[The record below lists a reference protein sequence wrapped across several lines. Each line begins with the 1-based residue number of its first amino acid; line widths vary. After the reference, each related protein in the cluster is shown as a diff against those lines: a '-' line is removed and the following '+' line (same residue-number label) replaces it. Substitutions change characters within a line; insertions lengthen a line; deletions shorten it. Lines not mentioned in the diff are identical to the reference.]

1 MPNEIYAVLEL
12 VNGNE
17 YIQVG
22 SKPTERAAK
31 LLRTKLRG
39 DSNRV
44 YTITCFTETTPN
56 VPEDLSYPN
65 APTL

>member
-1 MPNEIYAVLEL
+1 MPKEIYAVLEL
-12 VNGNE
+12 VDGDQ

-39 DSNRV
+39 DSNRT
-44 YTITCFTETTPN
+44 YTITRFTETTPDL
-56 VPEDLSYPN
+56 EDDD
-65 APTL
+65 

>member
-1 MPNEIYAVLEL
+1 MTQTIWTVLEL
-12 VNGNE
+12 VDGNQ
-17 YIQVG
+17 YISVG

-39 DSNRV
+39 DTDRT
-44 YTITCFTETTPN
+44 YKIQEFTVTTPE
-56 VPEDLSYPN
+56 VPFDPSYPD

>member
-1 MPNEIYAVLEL
+1 MPNDIYAVLEL
-12 VNGNE
+12 VDGNQ
-17 YIQVG
+17 YVQVG

-39 DSNRV
+39 DSDRT
-44 YTITCFTETTPN
+44 YAITHIRETTSAEE
-56 VPEDLSYPN
+56 VEASYPN